1 MHDKKNKYWDKY
13 YGNIKDIAEDDM
25 PPSQFAAF
33 CRTEVIQL
41 KINQI
46 IEIASG
52 DGRDSIFFADQ
63 GLHILAIDKS
73 ANAVELLKNKASLR
87 SNLSVARVD
96 AVNEL
101 LPKAPYANQACAYY
115 ARFFIHT
122 LDEEE
127 LSKFFKNIAKVM
139 RSSDYLFLEYRNIK
153 DENLEKVMPK
163 HFRKF
168 FESEFVNSIAE
179 KNNLKCDYQVE
190 GKGFAKWKFDDAFVT
205 RQIFIKQVL

>member
-1 MHDKKNKYWDKY
+1 MQDNKSKYWDNY
-13 YGNIKDIAEDDM
+13 YGNIKDVDNDDM

-52 DGRDSIFFADQ
+52 DGRDCIFFADQ
-63 GLHILAIDKS
+63 GLQVLATDNS
-73 ANAVELLKNKASLR
+73 TNAVELLKNKASLR
-87 SNLSVARVD
+87 ENLSVAKVD
-96 AVNEL
+96 AVSES
-101 LPKAPYANQACAYY
+101 LPEAFFSDQACAYY

-122 LDEEE
+122 LEEE
-127 LSKFFKNIAKVM
+127 KLKEFFKNIAKVM
-139 RSSDYLFLEYRNIK
+139 RESDYLFLEYRNLM

-168 FESEFVNSIAE
+168 FETEFVTSVAKENG
-179 KNNLKCDYQVE
+179 LKCNYQVE
-190 GKGFAKWKFDDAFVT
+190 GRGFAKWKADDAFVT
-205 RQIFIKQVL
+205 RQIFVKQAR